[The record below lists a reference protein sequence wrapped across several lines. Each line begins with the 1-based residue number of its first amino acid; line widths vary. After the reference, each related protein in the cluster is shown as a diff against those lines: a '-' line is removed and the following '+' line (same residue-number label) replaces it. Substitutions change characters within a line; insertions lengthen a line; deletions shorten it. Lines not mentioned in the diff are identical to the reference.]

1 MPKQKKAPKKQESVS
16 DAERIAKGQILARII
31 IEVLGAPKE
40 HVEEAIKLVVD
51 KIRDSKEMEILSE
64 STYEAVEKGKLF
76 TTFSELEIWFN
87 GMDDLIQFMFNF
99 TPSSVEIVRPTQL
112 SIPALHLN
120 GLFNDFLLKMHD
132 LGLKMKDTSASMQ
145 LLKKNTDVLIR
156 NFLNFVLKEPRS
168 SEEVSKLTGIPKENV
183 SALLANFEK
192 AGIVERQGD
201 SYVLRSEKERKGKNV

>member
-51 KIRDSKEMEILSE
+51 KIRDSKE
-64 STYEAVEKGKLF
+64 
-76 TTFSELEIWFN
+76 
-87 GMDDLIQFMFNF
+87 MDDLIQFMFNF

>member
-51 KIRDSKEMEILSE
+51 KIRDSKDMEILSE